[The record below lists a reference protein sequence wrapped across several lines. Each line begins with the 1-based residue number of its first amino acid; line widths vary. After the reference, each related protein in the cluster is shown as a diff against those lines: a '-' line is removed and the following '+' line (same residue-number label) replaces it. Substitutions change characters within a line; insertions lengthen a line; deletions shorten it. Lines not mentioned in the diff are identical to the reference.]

1 VSQVFTL
8 TNNGGSAS
16 AALTVS
22 ISGSPMFTV
31 TSDACSARSLGPG
44 KSCGVVVQFD
54 ATSSGQLTA
63 TLTANGRKEL
73 ATASITLIGTGA
85 ASRHVYWTNSTYP
98 GSIGRADF
106 DGHNVNQGFITGTAS
121 PFGVAVDGSHVYWAN
136 FYGGIGRAD
145 LDGQNGNQC
154 ITTSPRPYGVAVD
167 GSHIYWANQ
176 RGGAIGRADLDGQ
189 NVNESFITGASSP
202 YGVAVDGS
210 HVYWTNSNYTIGR
223 ADLDGQN

>member
-1 VSQVFTL
+1 
-8 TNNGGSAS
+8 
-16 AALTVS
+16 
-22 ISGSPMFTV
+22 TV

-106 DGHNVNQGFITGTAS
+106 DGQNVNQSFI
-121 PFGVAVDGSHVYWAN
+121 
-136 FYGGIGRAD
+136 
-145 LDGQNGNQC
+145 
-154 ITTSPRPYGVAVD
+154 TSPRPDGVAVD

-176 RGGAIGRADLDGQ
+176 RGDAIGRADLDGQ

-223 ADLDGQN
+223 ADLDGQNVNQSFITRGSDAFAGGLAVDPE